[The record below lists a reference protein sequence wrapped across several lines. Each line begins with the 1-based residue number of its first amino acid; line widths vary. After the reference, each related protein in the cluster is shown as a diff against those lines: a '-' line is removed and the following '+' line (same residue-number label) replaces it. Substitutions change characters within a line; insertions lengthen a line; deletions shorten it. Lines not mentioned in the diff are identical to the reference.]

1 MKNTVIYDLDG
12 TLLDSYGLIVESL
25 NEMTGEDKKY
35 ILDYV
40 IQGSVDLYLEKI
52 ALKENKSFDTLKK
65 EYSNISS
72 KRKLD
77 IRLID
82 GALDILEYFYK
93 MGITQHIFTHR
104 GDTTIAVL
112 ENLGIRKYFK
122 EIITSLSGFE
132 RKPSGQA
139 LKYIVEKYGLD
150 KKHTYYVGDRVLDV
164 KSANDANINSILF
177 IPSFSVAKANDQE
190 DYLINDL
197 RNLRG
202 IIK

>member
-82 GALDILEYFYK
+82 GALDILEYFHK
-93 MGITQHIFTHR
+93 MEITQHIFTHR
-104 GDTTIAVL
+104 GNTTIPVL

-122 EIITSLSGFE
+122 EIITSQSGFE

-150 KKHTYYVGDRVLDV
+150 KKYTYYVGDRVLDV
-164 KSANDANINSILF
+164 ESANDANINSILF
-177 IPSFSVAKANDQE
+177 IPSFSVAKANGQE

-197 RNLRG
+197 RNLRK